1 LKTDRETG
9 LKVLAKYLRQKLD
22 KEILQRTYD
31 QAVTETILPRKQ
43 YPDLAG
49 VKTVLDLIGDSK
61 AVKARPEQFV
71 EMRLVKELD
80 ETGYIDNLY
89 KR

>member
-1 LKTDRETG
+1 MKTDRETG